1 MGRLSGKIAIIT
13 GATSGIGKASAVL
26 FAEEG
31 ATVICIGRNIAKW
44 KEVVKTINN
53 TCKTERAE
61 FYNCDITNY
70 SNIKDLFTYV
80 KKKYGKLDIL
90 FNNAGILVTRSL
102 SELVDDEW
110 DDVYNINLRSVV
122 NMTKVF
128 IELLEESNG
137 VILNNASI
145 DGLESHVVGRKS
157 YMYATSKAA
166 LIKFSKLCALNYAK
180 KIRVNCLCPGH
191 TDTPFF
197 TNRDFSRFTDIPI
210 GRVAQAEEIA
220 KVAVFLVS
228 DDASYMTGS
237 IVVVDGGASLK

>member
-1 MGRLSGKIAIIT
+1 MGRLLGKIAIIT

-31 ATVICIGRNIAKW
+31 AIVICIGRNTAKG

-53 TCKTERAE
+53 TCKEERAE

-145 DGLESHVVGRKS
+145 AGLDSHVAGRRS
-157 YMYATSKAA
+157 YIYATSKAA
-166 LIKFSKLCALNYAK
+166 LIKFSKLCALNYSK
-180 KIRVNCLCPGH
+180 KIRINCLCPGQ
-191 TDTPFF
+191 TDTPIY